1 MVIKLNRVALD
12 LGIFQIYWYSLF
24 ILFGIIGAFF
34 VINKE
39 IKKHNISKDLIFDM
53 SFYALIIGIIGARLY
68 YVIFNLDYYLKYP
81 IEILAVYKGGL
92 AIHGGVIAGA
102 LFILYYTRKH
112 KLNTLKILDIIVVG
126 LILGQAIGRW
136 GNFLNQEAYGVE
148 TTYQALK
155 NIHIPDFIIKGM
167 YIDKTYYTPI
177 FLYESIWNIVGFILL
192 IGIRKIKK
200 LKVGTLS
207 SCYLIWYS
215 LARFFIEGLRTDSL
229 MLYNLKIAQL
239 ISVIAII
246 IGVLLLIYSNKKND
260 KYHRIERKC

>member
-167 YIDKTYYTPI
+167 YIDKTYYTPT

-192 IGIRKIKK
+192 IGI
-200 LKVGTLS
+200 GTLS

>member
-39 IKKHNISKDLIFDM
+39 IKKHNISNDLIFDM

-68 YVIFNLDYYLKYP
+68 YVIFNLNYYLKYP

-148 TTYQALK
+148 TTYQTLK

-167 YIDKTYYTPI
+167 YIDKTYYTPT

-192 IGIRKIKK
+192 IGIRKIEK